1 MAKTDL
7 TEEER
12 EIVRQKRRME
22 RAEERYIEARSK
34 FREMVSTYVDNG
46 GSPTKLAR
54 AFDPPI
60 TRGRIHQYRYAWAKE
75 QEEGHE
81 RSTA

>member
-1 MAKTDL
+1 MAKSDL

-12 EIVRQKRRME
+12 AIVQQKRRME

-46 GSPTKLAR
+46 GSPTKIGR
-54 AFDPPI
+54 AMGV